1 MAARPTNALRR
12 MQATALTLGVALASL
27 TSPVFALEELK
38 GEKKA
43 ISACERQLCSMLV
56 LREQKGPDLKCD
68 LTKTWGRRT
77 IKDAETSQLSWG
89 FGDARCTVKLNVSR
103 AEIVGAITAKEGK
116 FRLSAQEVHCQVEEG
131 GETKNVIVVVSPK
144 IDLVEGRAEKIW
156 VNLVSTHGPS
166 SITSLVRFAIQ
177 LEDGLGL
184 FHHAL
189 LKSVNGFINKSC
201 PKVHAEAMAD
211 AARARAAKVVKKA
224 QPAAAPPPEALK
236 QAEPETPK
244 SEPPAPEVEKKG
256 E

>member
-1 MAARPTNALRR
+1 MPAGRTNALRR
-12 MQATALTLGVALASL
+12 ARTTALTLSIVLASL
-27 TSPVFALEELK
+27 TTSAFALEVLK

-43 ISACERQLCSMLV
+43 ISACERQLCAMLV
-56 LREQKGPDLKCD
+56 LKEAKGPDLKCD
-68 LTKTWGRRT
+68 LAKTWGRKT

-116 FRLSAQEVHCQVEEG
+116 FRLPPQEVHCQVEEG
-131 GETKNVIVVVSPK
+131 SETKNVIVVVSPK
-144 IDLVEGRAEKIW
+144 IDFTDGRATKVW

-189 LKSVNGFINKSC
+189 LKSVNGFITKSC
-201 PKVHAEAMAD
+201 PKVQEEAVAD
-211 AARARAAKVVKKA
+211 AARARAVKAAKKA
-224 QPAAAPPPEALK
+224 EPAAAPPPEA
-236 QAEPETPK
+236 PK
-244 SEPPAPEVEKKG
+244 SAAPAVDLDKKG